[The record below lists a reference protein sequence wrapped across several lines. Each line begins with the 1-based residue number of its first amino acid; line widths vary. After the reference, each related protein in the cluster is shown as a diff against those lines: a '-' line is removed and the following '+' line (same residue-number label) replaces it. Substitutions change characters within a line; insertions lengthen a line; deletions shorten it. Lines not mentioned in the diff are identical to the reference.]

1 MVGGVTPGSPEWLRV
16 VTASKVAAIM
26 GLSPWES
33 PRSMWHRM
41 HGDLPPEPQTVDQS
55 RGHYLE
61 PAILAWWRDRH
72 DVGHDEGRE
81 YKVQPLYRLD
91 TWAAAQPDMAACC
104 EDDTVLVEAKSAA
117 TADDWGD
124 PGTDEIPLYY
134 AVQAM
139 FQMHVSGIHRCYVP
153 VLFGKPRLAFAEYV
167 IDYDA
172 AIAESIVTK
181 ARAFYDSLA
190 ADEPPELD
198 NSVATYD
205 AIRKVH
211 AEIEARAEV
220 EIDADLA
227 VEFVTA
233 LREADEWDAAAR
245 YARSRVLE
253 AMGRANYA
261 VHQGERIARRQRN
274 KSGVSFVPLHANT
287 FTFLQGDAA

>member
-1 MVGGVTPGSPEWLRV
+1 MTPGSPEWLRV

-41 HGDLPPEPQTVDQS
+41 HGDLPPEPEQEHQA

-81 YKVQPLYRLD
+81 YKLQPTYRQD
-91 TWAAAQPDMAACC
+91 WAAATPDMVACIA
-104 EDDTVLVEAKSAA
+104 EDDTVLIEAKSAA

-153 VLFGKPRLAFAEYV
+153 VLFGKPRLRFAEYV
-167 IDYDA
+167 IDYDPG
-172 AIAESIVTK
+172 IAESIVAQ

-198 NSVATYD
+198 GSVATYD

-211 AEIEARAEV
+211 P
-220 EIDADLA
+220 EIDAKTEVEVGADLA
-227 VEFVTA
+227 IEFVTA
-233 LREADEWDAAAR
+233 LREADEWEAAAR
-245 YARSRVLE
+245 HARSRVIE

-261 VHQGERIARRQRN
+261 THQGERIARRQRN

-287 FTFLQGDAA
+287 FTFLTGEVA

>member
-1 MVGGVTPGSPEWLRV
+1 MTPGSPEWLRV

-33 PRSMWHRM
+33 PRSMWHKM
-41 HGDLPPEPQTVDQS
+41 HGDLPPEPTTVDQS

-61 PAILAWWRDRH
+61 PAILAWWQDRYP
-72 DVGHDEGRE
+72 DAMSGWTI
-81 YKVQPLYRLD
+81 QPGFQLD
-91 TWAAAQPDMAACC
+91 DWAAATPDACC
-104 EDDTVLVEAKSAA
+104 ALDDEPVLVEAKSAA
-117 TADDWGD
+117 TADDWGA

-153 VLFGKPRLAFAEYV
+153 VLFGKPRLGFAEYV

-172 AIAESIVTK
+172 GIAESIVVK

-211 AEIEARAEV
+211 PEIDAKAEV
-220 EIDADLA
+220 EIDAGLA

-245 YARSRVLE
+245 YARSRVIE

-287 FTFLQGDAA
+287 FTFLTGEVA